1 MLAPTSHIQYLAVL
15 APSAVVA
22 DATPS
27 NHRARPSS
35 ASSLSNDHFDSPTAY
50 LGIFSAESP
59 NAGRRALRKPS
70 PGLLAR
76 VRLLSHRS
84 KNRTVSSPALGVDIG
99 RIPEDHLRELDSRH
113 RAHSIRVE
121 RRGQAWNR
129 THPRLE
135 PQLTGG
141 SMPELVMD
149 GQTELESDHSSII
162 STSDRMGPS
171 DTESE
176 LDGAEHDTLKY
187 RLPDVGKVA
196 GDLRNSS
203 RPDLEQEPEE
213 EPSRP
218 PTPPPKD
225 TPPMLTSP
233 RRDGTFSQ
241 GISTDDEAYFNPYGA
256 SRTNSIYSLSRASFT
271 NQLSQLTSIR
281 LPQASSL
288 SESIAS
294 IPTSTAAARAL
305 EDAAEQIR
313 IWMNKA
319 SEVLDGLDAE
329 DDIEWAAAG
338 GREGLDQVD
347 AAINRFESLVTVYV
361 VAIENLQARDDIASL
376 TTEELERMVAHMEG
390 IVQEWQN
397 IKRALGAIK
406 EQVEIAMEW
415 EDIWN
420 TVLGEIGLEI
430 EALGRLVFEMEERR
444 HQSAPLDSE
453 SGSGLDIG
461 ELERIV
467 VESPKTEARVTAN
480 NRYSLPPALTLNSPI
495 QSPTAKQVQEDSNL
509 LQLFAKM
516 QPLRASLDFL
526 PMRLAHFGARG
537 SAVFPTACEEL
548 DKRRDTLEAR
558 YKKLEDDA
566 EALRRELSDD
576 RWVHLF
582 RNAGQ
587 KVSAMFDSL
596 ARSLSKLTEALEE
609 DPHNL
614 ELLAKRIEYY
624 TSKQPHYPPAIE
636 QILSIIDKGAKERLS
651 LNGEILRLQSD
662 MQRRWAD
669 LKNDM
674 AAMDAA
680 IKHVDS
686 PKNQQLRDSISTIL
700 TADHSANSSMV
711 ATPGSSPASSVV
723 LMSRKSSEHGYGG
736 LSKSRQSSS
745 SVTGSAGSLPT
756 PTGRRYSSMPSAL
769 PNLSLSGIP
778 RKTAVSR
785 SSASETTP
793 QRAASQSPT
802 TPRLPPLPPSS
813 TPTPSHGYRT
823 PPASAG
829 SDTAQPPKPRWNPST
844 NTNDIVLGLATKP
857 LPPVPSVT
865 PSPHAKSVA
874 TPSTARNSIRS
885 VSSVSGIPV
894 SSPLSRNS
902 PYSTPPPSALPR
914 PTSITPQPSAVTA
927 ALSSAN
933 KHRQPLSPASPTAS
947 RLPSSAARPLS
958 QIANPGLRLGTA
970 GRRVSGIP
978 LGSIAASVEEDGGGE
993 NSPAGRVAAG
1003 KAKMGRTSMGTGRE
1017 SRGGGSG
1024 RVSSLGAS
1032 PGAGE
1037 ERPRWR
1043 I

>member
-1 MLAPTSHIQYLAVL
+1 MLAPTSHIQQSAVL
-15 APSAVVA
+15 APSAAIA

-35 ASSLSNDHFDSPTAY
+35 ASSLSNGHFESPTAY
-50 LGIFSAESP
+50 LGPFSAESP

-99 RIPEDHLRELDSRH
+99 RIPQDHLRELDSRH
-113 RAHSIRVE
+113 KVHSIRVE

-162 STSDRMGPS
+162 STSDRMVAS

-187 RLPDVGKVA
+187 RLPDVGKVTA
-196 GDLRNSS
+196 ELRNSS
-203 RPDLEQEPEE
+203 RPDLEQEPEQ

-225 TPPMLTSP
+225 TPPMLASP

-241 GISTDDEAYFNPYGA
+241 GSSTDDEAYFNPYGT

-313 IWMNKA
+313 IWMKKA

-390 IVQEWQN
+390 IVKEWQN
-397 IKRALGAIK
+397 IKRALRAIK

-453 SGSGLDIG
+453 GGSGLDIG

-526 PMRLAHFGARG
+526 PMRLAHFGTRG

-548 DKRRDTLEAR
+548 DKRRDTLEVR

-587 KVSAMFDSL
+587 NL
-596 ARSLSKLTEALEE
+596 ARSLAKLTEALEE

-624 TSKQPHYPPAIE
+624 TSKKPHYP
-636 QILSIIDKGAKERLS
+636 LRSSKSYKGAKERLS

-662 MQRRWAD
+662 MQRRWSD

-700 TADHSANSSMV
+700 TADYSANSSMV

-723 LMSRKSSEHGYGG
+723 LMSRKSSEQGYAA

-745 SVTGSAGSLPT
+745 SRQLPPT
-756 PTGRRYSSMPSAL
+756 PSGRRYSSMPSAL
-769 PNLSLSGIP
+769 PNLGLSGIP

-793 QRAASQSPT
+793 QRPGAQSPT
-802 TPRLPPLPPSS
+802 TPRLPPLPTSS
-813 TPTPSHGYRT
+813 TPTPSRGYRT

-829 SDTAQPPKPRWNPST
+829 SDTSQPAKPRWNPST
-844 NTNDIVLGLATKP
+844 NTNDIALGHASKP
-857 LPPVPSVT
+857 LPLPPTLAT
-865 PSPHAKSVA
+865 PSPHAKTNT
-874 TPSTARNSIRS
+874 TPPTARIASAPSRPPSLGSPSRAPEPDLAVRDSTFGVGVGAAATDIHHATG
-885 VSSVSGIPV
+885 VCAVSG
-894 SSPLSRNS
+894 
-902 PYSTPPPSALPR
+902 
-914 PTSITPQPSAVTA
+914 
-927 ALSSAN
+927 
-933 KHRQPLSPASPTAS
+933 
-947 RLPSSAARPLS
+947 
-958 QIANPGLRLGTA
+958 
-970 GRRVSGIP
+970 
-978 LGSIAASVEEDGGGE
+978 E
-993 NSPAGRVAAG
+993 
-1003 KAKMGRTSMGTGRE
+1003 
-1017 SRGGGSG
+1017 
-1024 RVSSLGAS
+1024 
-1032 PGAGE
+1032 
-1037 ERPRWR
+1037 
-1043 I
+1043 